1 MLSDVSDTDVAD
13 GMIATLC
20 SPLPEDGDSGT
31 ACCWMLSVVS
41 LVVDVDGMKN
51 VVRSDLPFTCSISC
65 DH

>member
-41 LVVDVDGMKN
+41 GSDVDGM
-51 VVRSDLPFTCSISC
+51 RTLSG
-65 DH
+65 